1 MAKYYITQK
10 LNLNGQKTSVSF
22 VIVGDDT
29 DVQNVTALLEGG
41 YEVKK
46 VDEALSNMTKSDS
59 LVAETNPVTKIIFI
73 GDKGLVSTLKPFGAT
88 KFPSLSSVKIHFKQT
103 ANVDDIKTALVAC
116 KPFEIAPTEIVKN
129 INVAR
134 YE

>member
-22 VIVGDDT
+22 VMLGDDT
-29 DVQNVTALLEGG
+29 DVQNLTALLEGG

-46 VDEALSNMTKSDS
+46 VDDSLSNMTKSDS

-73 GDKGLVSTLKPFGAT
+73 GNKGLVSTLKPFGG
-88 KFPSLSSVKIHFKQT
+88 KIHFKQT
-103 ANVDDIKTALVAC
+103 ATVDDIKNALVSC
-116 KPFEIAPTEIVKN
+116 KPFEIAPTELVKN

>member
-29 DVQNVTALLEGG
+29 DVKNLTALLEGG

-46 VDEALSNMTKSDS
+46 VDETLSNMTKSDS
-59 LVAETNPVTKIIFI
+59 LVSETNPVTKIIFI
-73 GDKGLVSTLKPFGAT
+73 GDKGLVSTLKPFGG
-88 KFPSLSSVKIHFKQT
+88 KIHFKQT
-103 ANVDDIKTALVAC
+103 STPDDIKNALASC
-116 KPFEIAPTEIVKN
+116 KPFEIAPAMVVD
-129 INVAR
+129 NVMLNTF
-134 YE
+134 E